1 MKERCAEE
9 CLFHWSAVV
18 KAAGSGWD
26 QQFAA
31 EIAKKAEKPWWRPT
45 AKQLVIMRRMTD
57 ALFYGDSASLIEV
70 ERPAPANAHTGKG
83 GHRAA

>member
-18 KAAGSGWD
+18 KAASSGWE

-57 ALFYGDSASLIEV
+57 ALFYGDAASLIEV
-70 ERPAPANAHTGKG
+70 ERPVPVRTSKG

>member
-18 KAAGSGWD
+18 KAARSGWD

-45 AKQLVIMRRMTD
+45 AKQLVLMRYMTD
-57 ALFYGDSASLIEV
+57 ALFYGDADSLIEV
-70 ERPAPANAHTGKG
+70 ERPTPCRPDAGKG